1 MSIKAIVFDYGG
13 VIAGTPSS
21 VFNEI
26 ICNTLGILEEK
37 FLTEYFK
44 INHRLNKEGI
54 SRKQLLSDLL
64 IILGKEDKHDELMSQ
79 LDTFY
84 EKDDEIN
91 AQVLTLV
98 QALRA
103 AGYKTAILSN
113 NTIEN
118 ARKIHAAQFSEYFDA
133 IIISIEVGSM
143 KPEPE
148 IFQKLFAAL
157 QVKPEET
164 IFVDDTTKSL
174 STATDIGYH
183 PILFTDY
190 ASLLV
195 ELRELGVIINSNII
209 K

>member
-1 MSIKAIVFDYGG
+1 MSIKAIALDYGG

-21 VFNEI
+21 VFNDI
-26 ICNTLGILEEK
+26 ICNILGISEEK

-54 SRKQLLSDLL
+54 TRKQLLSDLL

-79 LDTFY
+79 LDIFY

-91 AQVLTLV
+91 AKVLTLV

-103 AGYKTAILSN
+103 SGYKTAILSN

-118 ARKIHAAQFSEYFDA
+118 ARKIHAAEFSKYFDA

-148 IFQKLFAAL
+148 IFQKLFATL
-157 QVKPEET
+157 QVRPEET

-174 STATDIGYH
+174 STATDIGYR

-190 ASLLV
+190 DSLLV
-195 ELRELGVIINSNII
+195 QLRELGVIINF
-209 K
+209 